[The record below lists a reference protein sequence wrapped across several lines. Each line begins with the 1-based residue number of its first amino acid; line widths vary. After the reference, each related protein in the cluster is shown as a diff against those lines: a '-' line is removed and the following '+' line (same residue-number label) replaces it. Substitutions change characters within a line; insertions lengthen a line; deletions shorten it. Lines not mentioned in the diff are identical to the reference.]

1 MTGPPTPPPNPPPTP
16 TPTVSRSG
24 ITSVDSSPPV
34 STRSGKLTRKLVM
47 NVLEI
52 VDRVFYGLMGKLGR
66 TVYGSIQ
73 DAIALGILLKIPA
86 LIGQM
91 IIGKD
96 FSIFDICLQ
105 ESPWGVSRFY
115 LINARNST
123 YNA

>member
-73 DAIALGILLKIPA
+73 DAIALGILLKIPG
-86 LIGQM
+86 LIGQ
-91 IIGKD
+91 IIKRKLRISDSKRSVLPCGSN
-96 FSIFDICLQ
+96 F
-105 ESPWGVSRFY
+105 
-115 LINARNST
+115 
-123 YNA
+123 